1 MPTIKLQQVKNF
13 EKLLQ
18 YLETELG
25 WPVEGREIDDI
36 AFPFDLE
43 TDLGLDKKEVAKVRH
58 VYRLKKMHKKQP
70 FGIFFVDFEG
80 KKMPVSVLKRILR
93 TLALRRRANAKA
105 ADQLAWDVEDL
116 IFISAVGEEKDA
128 SREISFAH
136 FRKEPDNRHVLKV
149 LAWDGGDTPLKMDHL
164 DEVLHENL
172 RFPDDVSDVEA
183 WRKSW
188 TAAFRTGVRQN
199 IRRSE
204 ELAQALAALA
214 MRINK
219 EALSLIKK
227 ESANGPLKTLHAG
240 FKDALIHDLT
250 EEAFTDCYAQTITY
264 GLLTAAITKVNQ
276 AGVKDLTSTSV
287 LEMVPSTNPFLK
299 DILSSFLEAG
309 GRGQKGIDFD
319 DLGVQD
325 VIDLLRAESTDLP
338 NILRDF
344 GNLTQDEDPVIHFY
358 ETFLKIYNKDERVKR
373 GAFYTPRPVVSY
385 IVRSVDEL
393 LRKEFGLEDGLADT
407 TTWGEMI
414 KRNPAIKLPPLTD
427 TPGEKKTIK
436 ETEPFVQILDPATGT
451 ATFLVE
457 VINIIEKTVKAK
469 AWTKLKKGV
478 YDHDQHSKREEVLKA
493 WNEYVPEYLLKRLHA
508 YEIMMAPYVIAHM
521 KVGLKLAETG
531 YQFATEERARIY
543 LTNALEPKKD
553 FKERLNFDI
562 PALAI
567 EARQVNEV
575 KNHNRFTVIVGNP
588 PYSGHSSNPTR
599 KEDGELTYAGEL
611 LDRYFHFDGKPLG
624 EKQPKW
630 LHDDYVKFTRLGES
644 LLCLS
649 GIGILGFITNHGF
662 IKNPTFR
669 GMRESLLS
677 TFGHLWLLDLGGS
690 AKKKIRGTQDIDEN
704 VFDIEQGTAITVGV
718 VGCNKVSSETYH
730 ASMHGTRGSK
740 YNSLLGSSVASTAF
754 SHVEARRPYLLLSP
768 SESNHDAE
776 WYGLMSLAEV
786 MPLNAL
792 GVVSG
797 RDDFAIGF
805 DREALR
811 EKLDFFCDPNN
822 SDSSVAARFSIKD
835 AGGYILSK
843 RRKHVLGKPAS
854 SFIKS
859 INYRPFDTR
868 LVAYSRGF
876 LTADQNNIMK
886 HLGYKASIAI
896 ATTRSVETGDFS
908 HIFCTRV
915 MMGHHFVSLKES
927 NYAFPLYLQP
937 GNEEDCLVLET
948 KPVANISPAYIKKL
962 KGVFQS
968 GESGPGTLPAGISP
982 EDIFNHA
989 YAVIHSPAY
998 RMRYA
1003 EFLRTDFPRIPI
1015 TARRE
1020 LFRDLARLGSE
1031 LVSLH
1036 LLEAHQLQT
1045 PIARFSGPR
1054 NSFVDK
1060 VSWSNGTVWI
1070 NNEQSIGFIGV
1081 SELVWCFRIGGY
1093 QVCKK
1098 WLDDRRKAGRALTD
1112 DDILHYLKVITALS
1126 ETIRLMSDIDA
1137 AIELNGGWPKAF
1149 Q

>member
-13 EKLLQ
+13 DKLIK

-43 TDLGLDKKEVAKVRH
+43 ADLGLDKKEVAKVRH

-93 TLALRRRANAKA
+93 TLALKRRANATA

-149 LAWDGGDTPLKMDHL
+149 MAWDGGDTPLKMDHL
-164 DEVLHENL
+164 DDVLHEFL
-172 RFPDDVSDVEA
+172 RFPDDTNDVDA

-188 TAAFRTGVRQN
+188 TAAFRTGIRQN

-436 ETEPFVQILDPATGT
+436 ETEPFVQVLDPATGT

-457 VINIIEKTVKAK
+457 VINVIEKTVKAK
-469 AWTKLKKGV
+469 AWAKLKKGA
-478 YDHDQHSKREEVLKA
+478 YEHDQHSKREEVLKD
-493 WNEYVPEYLLKRLHA
+493 WNEYVPEHLLKRLHA

-531 YQFATEERARIY
+531 YRFATEERARIY
-543 LTNALEPKKD
+543 LTNALEPAKD
-553 FKERLNFDI
+553 FKDRLNFDI

-567 EARQVNEV
+567 EAKQVNEI
-575 KNHNRFTVIVGNP
+575 KRGKRFTVIIGNP
-588 PYSGHSSNPTR
+588 PYSGHSTNNGQWISGLVRDYYFVN
-599 KEDGELTYAGEL
+599 GES
-611 LDRYFHFDGKPLG
+611 LG
-624 EKQPKW
+624 EKNTKW
-630 LHDDYVKFTRLGES
+630 LLDDYVKFIRLGE
-644 LLCLS
+644 CAITTS
-649 GIGILGFITNHGF
+649 GQGVIGYITNHGF
-662 IKNPTFR
+662 IDNPTFR
-669 GMRESLLS
+669 GMRSHMLNS
-677 TFGHLWLLDLGGS
+677 FTKLWALDLHGN
-690 AKKKIRGTQDIDEN
+690 AKKAEKTNTGKADEN
-704 VFDIEQGTAITVGV
+704 VFDIQQGVAVSLGVRSGGAPSVNHGSLSGARADKYYKLSGDSVSNISWTASDPVAPFYLMVKQDVGLRDEYDKWIKVTEIFPLNGWGIATRKDYLLVDFERKKLVKKFKEIISEPSAKSIAKFEIKESPHWDFGSAISKLPQNVEKSVRPLLFRPFDIRSIYYERAMIERGDHRYSLMRHMFKQNICLITIRRLEVGGGFSHAYCTDQVSVLHSISMKEGNFVFPLYVYPDEECAQGT
-718 VGCNKVSSETYH
+718 
-730 ASMHGTRGSK
+730 
-740 YNSLLGSSVASTAF
+740 L
-754 SHVEARRPYLLLSP
+754 
-768 SESNHDAE
+768 
-776 WYGLMSLAEV
+776 LAESERT
-786 MPLNAL
+786 PNLSHDFLQAL
-792 GVVSG
+792 KVRYGVSG
-797 RDDFAIGF
+797 
-805 DREALR
+805 
-811 EKLDFFCDPNN
+811 N
-822 SDSSVAARFSIKD
+822 SDSGS
-835 AGGYILSK
+835 LN
-843 RRKHVLGKPAS
+843 P
-854 SFIKS
+854 
-859 INYRPFDTR
+859 
-868 LVAYSRGF
+868 
-876 LTADQNNIMK
+876 
-886 HLGYKASIAI
+886 IA
-896 ATTRSVETGDFS
+896 
-908 HIFCTRV
+908 
-915 MMGHHFVSLKES
+915 
-927 NYAFPLYLQP
+927 
-937 GNEEDCLVLET
+937 
-948 KPVANISPAYIKKL
+948 
-962 KGVFQS
+962 
-968 GESGPGTLPAGISP
+968 P
-982 EDIFNHA
+982 EDIFGYI
-989 YAVIHSPAY
+989 YAVLHSPTF
-998 RMRYA
+998 RTRYS
-1003 EFLRTDFPRIPI
+1003 ELLRIDFPRIPI
-1015 TARRE
+1015 SA
-1020 LFRDLARLGSE
+1020 G
-1031 LVSLH
+1031 VSLFN
-1036 LLEAHQLQT
+1036 QLSNIGRRLAEIHMLT
-1045 PIARFSGPR
+1045 SLDEGENEVTYIGRPFPE
-1054 NSFVDK
+1054 VKK
-1060 VSWSNGTVWI
+1060 VTWSNRTVWI
-1070 NNEQSIGFIGV
+1070 DEANELGFKGV
-1081 SELVWCFRIGGY
+1081 SEEVWNFHIGGY
-1093 QVCKK
+1093 QVCRN
-1098 WLDDRRKAGRALTD
+1098 WLKDRKGRVLSD
-1112 DDILHYLKVITALS
+1112 GEVKHYTAIAAAIS
-1126 ETIRLMSDIDA
+1126 KTIRLMAEVDESIIA
-1137 AIELNGGWPKAF
+1137 HGGWPKAF